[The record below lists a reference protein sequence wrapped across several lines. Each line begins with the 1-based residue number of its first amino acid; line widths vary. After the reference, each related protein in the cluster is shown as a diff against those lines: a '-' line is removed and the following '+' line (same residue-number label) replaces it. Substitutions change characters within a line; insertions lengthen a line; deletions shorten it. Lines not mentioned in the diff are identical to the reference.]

1 MEWVVAHRAAAAD
14 RRAVGYKVVA
24 AGHTVVVGHR
34 VVAAGHTV
42 VVGHRVVAGRVADHR
57 DLDCMAVAVHAV
69 VVRRVVAAVEL
80 VERAQ
85 AVRVQVA

>member
-1 MEWVVAHRAAAAD
+1 MVGEVLELVEWVVAHRAAAAD

-34 VVAAGHTV
+34 VVAA
-42 VVGHRVVAGRVADHR
+42 
-57 DLDCMAVAVHAV
+57 
-69 VVRRVVAAVEL
+69 VEL
-80 VERAQ
+80 MERAQ

>member
-34 VVAAGHTV
+34 VVA
-42 VVGHRVVAGRVADHR
+42 GRVADHR
-57 DLDCMAVAVHAV
+57 GLDCMAV

-80 VERAQ
+80 AERAQ

>member
-1 MEWVVAHRAAAAD
+1 MVGEVLELVEWVVAHRAAAAD

-34 VVAAGHTV
+34 VVA
-42 VVGHRVVAGRVADHR
+42 GRVADHR
-57 DLDCMAVAVHAV
+57 GLDCMAVAVHAV

-80 VERAQ
+80 AERAQ